1 MSSTVLKPTSRLSK
15 YFHLFLDA
23 VRGKEQ
29 DFTKG
34 SIDRAIFLLAVPMI
48 LEMAMESLFAVVD
61 AFFVS
66 KLGKYAIATV
76 GLTELVLTLVYTI
89 AIGVSMSA
97 TALVARRTGEKNH
110 EAAAHAGIQ
119 TIYIGIG
126 ISILIS
132 IIGIFYSKEI
142 LHAMGAEAAVIEVG
156 YKYTR
161 IMLAGNIVI
170 MMLFLI
176 NGIFRGV
183 GNAAIAMRSLWIA
196 NGINIILC
204 PSLILGLGPFPE
216 LGVTGAAIATTI
228 GRGTGVLYQVY
239 HLMKGNQL
247 LPVMKKHLAVS
258 WNIISVILKTSIG
271 GTLQFFIASCSW
283 IFLGRIIA
291 EFHSEAVS
299 GHTIAIRIIVFA
311 ILPAWGMAN
320 AAATLVGQNLGAGYP
335 ERAEKSVWRAG
346 FLNFIFLGF
355 ISVLFITFAPWI
367 IRLFSEDPAIVQYG
381 VQSLRYIAIG
391 YIFYAYGMVIPQA
404 FNGAGDTM
412 TPTLLN
418 FFGFWCFQ
426 IPLAYL
432 LAITLEWGPVG
443 VFVSI
448 PIAETAIAIA
458 GIWLFKRG
466 KWKKV
471 KI

>member
-1 MSSTVLKPTSRLSK
+1 MSTLTKPQTRFSK
-15 YFHLFLDA
+15 YYHLFLSA
-23 VRGKEQ
+23 IKGKEE
-29 DFTKG
+29 DFTNG

-66 KLGKYAIATV
+66 TQGKYAIATV

-97 TALVARRTGEKNH
+97 TALVSRRTGEQNH
-110 EAAAHAGIQ
+110 DAAAHAGIQ

-132 IIGIFYSKEI
+132 IAGAFYSKEI
-142 LHAMGAEAAVIEVG
+142 LHAMGAETEVIAVG
-156 YKYTR
+156 YKYTQ
-161 IMLAGNIVI
+161 IMLVGNIVI

-183 GNAAIAMRSLWIA
+183 GNAAIAMKSLWIA

-204 PSLILGLGPFPE
+204 PSFILGLGPFPE
-216 LGVTGAAIATTI
+216 MGVTGAAIATTI
-228 GRGTGVLYQVY
+228 GRGSGVLYQLY
-239 HLMKGNQL
+239 HLVKGNRL
-247 LPVMKKHLAVS
+247 LPVMKKHLKVS
-258 WNIISVILKTSIG
+258 WNIIGVILKTSIG

-283 IFLGRIIA
+283 IFLGRIVA

-320 AAATLVGQNLGAGYP
+320 AAATLVGQNLGAGKP

-346 FLNFIFLGF
+346 FLNCIFLGF
-355 ISVLFITFAPWI
+355 ISIVFITFAPWI
-367 IRLFSEDPAIVQYG
+367 IGWFSKDQAIIDYG

-404 FNGAGDTM
+404 FNGAGDTI
-412 TPTLLN
+412 TPTLMN
-418 FFGFWCFQ
+418 FCGFWCLQ

-432 LAITLEWGPVG
+432 LAITFNWGPVG
-443 VFVSI
+443 VFVAI

-458 GIWLFKRG
+458 GIWLFKKG